1 MSGVRLNTEKK
12 IEHESFKLKIGTTN
26 KLNPIVV
33 YVEGK
38 AFIAPEAASDDYQKD
53 ISEVKHSLRRSISES
68 LSGMDIFDHKFILDF
83 QVATNGIS
91 VGKKSFMSFQ
101 FLFKQNKDN
110 VRKLSEVKEDA
121 SPMVLK
127 IADALRDNITAHGFS
142 ISKTKK

>member
-26 KLNPIVV
+26 KLNPMVV

-38 AFIAPEAASDDYQKD
+38 AFIAPLEASEDYQKD
-53 ISEVKHSLRRSISES
+53 ISEIKHTLRRAISDS
-68 LSGMDIFDHKFILDF
+68 LTGTTLFDHKFILDF
-83 QVATNGIS
+83 QVAVNGIS

-101 FLFKQNKDN
+101 FLFKQDKDN
-110 VRKLSEVKEDA
+110 VKKLSEVKEA
-121 SPMVLK
+121 AQPIIEK
-127 IADALRDNITAHGFS
+127 IADSLRDSISTHGFV